1 MDQILTIHFHL
12 FYISLPC
19 QQVNYTNYEHRRLIH
34 LWTLQ
39 PKGEQSDRCFVTGFG
54 IWWGI
59 SAPLVHK

>member
-19 QQVNYTNYEHRRLIH
+19 RQVNYTNYEHRRLIH

-39 PKGEQSDRCFVTGFG
+39 PKREQCDRCFVTGLEIG
-54 IWWGI
+54 VGN
-59 SAPLVHK
+59 SAPLVHQ